1 FHPLSAEEKS
11 DMKEKEIELWEEK
24 AKSGTMKGDPAI
36 SSMLNNLRSIMST
49 TVKTTD
55 KDGKNI
61 EIGLKDLGI
70 EPSKSYL
77 DNGKIII
84 NEDKLRAKI
93 SENPNAVYDLIGGK
107 DNGIAQKYR
116 TELQDAQKKITVKAG
131 SSTAVNDTFALGRSL
146 KNMDKQI
153 ERF

>member
-1 FHPLSAEEKS
+1 
-11 DMKEKEIELWEEK
+11 
-24 AKSGTMKGDPAI
+24 
-36 SSMLNNLRSIMST
+36 
-49 TVKTTD
+49 TTD

-77 DNGKIII
+77 DNGKLII

-153 ERF
+153 ERFETKLQMMESRYYKQ